1 MDDYA
6 LILLLGRRPL
16 KTLSLI
22 FFFNSFN
29 VKEKTSQDKQMVF
42 LQIKVDGTS
51 KLIMRYKVENYNK
64 KNRIDLGILFS
75 FIH

>member
-6 LILLLGRRPL
+6 IILLLGRRPL